1 MVVCLTLAK
10 AQQEL
15 LSTQFM
21 FNKMAINPAL
31 AGQEKYTGITAMIRD
46 QWNGLPGS
54 PKSQMLTVNLPRTQ
68 DKIGLGFTLK
78 NQQVG
83 IFRHTTIGGIYS
95 YKFLLGDGALLS
107 MGVEFNARSFVADF
121 TDPALVATQGLT
133 TDPSIPQGKQSIN
146 ILMLGMVYILVQRNF
161 YVGASVPRLI
171 KQIWI
176 STTTMLLR
184 KKSATYFW
192 WQVLHSQ
199 STENSTYTPRP
210 I

>member
-54 PKSQMLTVNLPRTQ
+54 PKSQMLTVNLPRIQ

-95 YKFLLGDGALLS
+95 YKFYW
-107 MGVEFNARSFVADF
+107 E
-121 TDPALVATQGLT
+121 T
-133 TDPSIPQGKQSIN
+133 
-146 ILMLGMVYILVQRNF
+146 
-161 YVGASVPRLI
+161 VPY
-171 KQIWI
+171 
-176 STTTMLLR
+176 
-184 KKSATYFW
+184 SAW
-192 WQVLHSQ
+192 V
-199 STENSTYTPRP
+199 
-210 I
+210 